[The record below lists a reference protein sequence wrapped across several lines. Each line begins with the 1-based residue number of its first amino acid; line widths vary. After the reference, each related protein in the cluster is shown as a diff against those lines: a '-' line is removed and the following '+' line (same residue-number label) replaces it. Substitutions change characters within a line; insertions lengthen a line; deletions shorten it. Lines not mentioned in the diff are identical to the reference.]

1 MLELITDL
9 DCLNDEQYAALQEM
23 YVGLNEDEDQVCQQ
37 MNNGYYTGASTFGE
51 WYQNR
56 IQNGDAITVV
66 LNKVG
71 EMYVGFATYI
81 YYPDDREVGLS
92 MVYVKPAH
100 RRQSYAKELLD
111 YVMTQVK
118 LLGAKGI
125 YLTVLSPNIAAKTL
139 YVQYGFTPAI
149 EMHQRKL

>member
-37 MNNGYYTGASTFGE
+37 MNNGYYTGAATFGE

-56 IQNGDAITVV
+56 IQNGDTITVV
-66 LNKVG
+66 LSKVAD
-71 EMYVGFATYI
+71 EYVGFTTYI
-81 YYPDDREVGLS
+81 YYPDDREVSLGML
-92 MVYVKPAH
+92 YVKAAY
-100 RRQSYAKELLD
+100 RRQGYAKELLD

-118 LLGAKGI
+118 FMDAISI
-125 YLTVLSPNIAAKTL
+125 YLTVLSPNIAARAL
-139 YVQYGFTPAI
+139 YAQYGFTPAI